1 MAFVTAAIVA
11 GGASLLGGM
20 MSSNAA
26 SQAGQQAANAQ
37 NQATQAQLGMFNTVN
52 NQNAPWR
59 AAGQNALSELMTGIG
74 MGGSVAPSGGSGTAA
89 SGSYNASQ
97 SGMTPGGLA
106 LTWNPLTVY
115 NDSFTPGGY
124 SLPATVNYDSLPA
137 ATKQWFFSDAAQSQV
152 PGGVYLNPDGTIA
165 MGPAAGSISYGTGAA
180 SAGAGASVSTAQS
193 PGAGASV
200 SAAQSPENGGITS
213 GYFNHQF
220 NNQDLNAQLA
230 PNYAW
235 QLGQGLGA
243 VQNAGNLQSGLLSG
257 NTLMGEQQYAQNYA
271 GNAYQNAFNNYTTN
285 QQNIF
290 NRLSN
295 IAGLGT
301 SANNTVAPTA
311 ASLGSGMAQSIA
323 GAGAAQAAGTVGSAS
338 ALTSGLN
345 NAASWYNL
353 PSFLNGSSGTSG
365 SSGSLGSG
373 ITAPA
378 VAVANPNMFSLTSTG
393 S

>member
-11 GGASLLGGM
+11 GGASLLGGL

-74 MGGSVAPSGGSGTAA
+74 MGGSVAPSGGPGTAG
-89 SGSYNASQ
+89 SGSYGASQ
-97 SGMTPGGLA
+97 SGMTPGGSA
-106 LTWNPLTVY
+106 LTWIPPTASG
-115 NDSFTPGGY
+115 DSYSAGGY
-124 SLPATVNYDSLPA
+124 ALPAGMSAANLPA
-137 ATKQWFFSDAAQSQV
+137 ATQQWLWNPSTDQSQV
-152 PGGVYLNPDGTIA
+152 AGGAYLNPDGTI
-165 MGPAAGSISYGTGAA
+165 GTGAQPGGQYGQSNA
-180 SAGAGASVSTAQS
+180 SGSYGAAGAGGT
-193 PGAGASV
+193 
-200 SAAQSPENGGITS
+200 SAANGGVGS

-220 NNQDLNAQLA
+220 NNSDLNAQLA

-271 GNAYQNAFNNYTTN
+271 GNAYQQAYNNYTAN

-301 SANNTVAPTA
+301 SANSTVASSGT
-311 ASLGSGMAQSIA
+311 SLGSGIAQSTA

-353 PSFLNGSSGTSG
+353 PSFLNGSSGGGNVTIG
-365 SSGSLGSG
+365 
-373 ITAPA
+373 
-378 VAVANPNMFSLTSTG
+378 NPGGVTQIGNPGAS
-393 S
+393 

>member
-37 NQATQAQLGMFNTVN
+37 NQGTQAQLGMFNTVN

-97 SGMTPGGLA
+97 SGMTPGDIA

-124 SLPATVNYDSLPA
+124 EAPASVNYNSLPA
-137 ATKQWFFSDAAQSQV
+137 ATKKFLWLAPQNAGGAYLDANGNIV
-152 PGGVYLNPDGTIA
+152 L
-165 MGPAAGSISYGTGAA
+165 GPAAGSISYGG
-180 SAGAGASVSTAQS
+180 GAGNVQTASGVSGT
-193 PGAGASV
+193 PN
-200 SAAQSPENGGITS
+200 AANGGVGS
-213 GYFNHQF
+213 GYFNQQF
-220 NNQDLNAQLA
+220 NNSDLNAQLA

-353 PSFLNGSSGTSG
+353 PSFLNGSSG
-365 SSGSLGSG
+365 SSGSLGTG
-373 ITAPA
+373 ISAPQ
-378 VAVANPNMFSLTSTG
+378 VAAASPNMYSLTG